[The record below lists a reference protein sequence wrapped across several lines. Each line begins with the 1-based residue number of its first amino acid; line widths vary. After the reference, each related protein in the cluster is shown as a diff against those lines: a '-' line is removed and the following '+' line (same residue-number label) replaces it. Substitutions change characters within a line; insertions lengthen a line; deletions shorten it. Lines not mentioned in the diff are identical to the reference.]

1 MSGGAKTIAIVGAGI
16 VGVSAAIWLQREGHK
31 VILLDGKGIGEGAS
45 YGNGGVL
52 ASCSIVPVTAPG
64 LLRKAPGMLFD
75 PGQPLFL
82 KWSYLPKLAPWL
94 IRYLSHANA
103 ADTRRIAAAMAPLVG
118 DSLAEHQALSAG
130 TGAEA
135 WVKPDDYLFLYR
147 DRAHFESDAFGW
159 SIRKAHGF
167 VWDELEGQAF
177 QDYDPAFGPEQGF
190 AVRLGDHGRISDPGA
205 YVKALGA
212 HVMASGGRFIES
224 NVEAVVRENG
234 RVSGVGASGETID
247 CDTVVLAAG
256 AWSGP
261 LARQMGLTPPLESER
276 GYHLELW
283 EPNIMPRS
291 PVMIASGKFVAT
303 PMDGRLRLAGIVEFG
318 GLHASPSKAPLALL
332 EKNIRAAIPGISW
345 KHRTEWMGH
354 RPAPADSIP
363 VIGEAPDLP
372 GAYLGFG
379 HHHVGLTSGPKT
391 GRLLAQMVSG
401 RTPNLDMTPYAP
413 GRFRSG

>member
-1 MSGGAKTIAIVGAGI
+1 
-16 VGVSAAIWLQREGHK
+16 
-31 VILLDGKGIGEGAS
+31 
-45 YGNGGVL
+45 
-52 ASCSIVPVTAPG
+52 
-64 LLRKAPGMLFD
+64 
-75 PGQPLFL
+75 
-82 KWSYLPKLAPWL
+82 
-94 IRYLSHANA
+94 
-103 ADTRRIAAAMAPLVG
+103 
-118 DSLAEHQALSAG
+118 
-130 TGAEA
+130 
-135 WVKPDDYLFLYR
+135 
-147 DRAHFESDAFGW
+147 
-159 SIRKAHGF
+159 
-167 VWDELEGQAF
+167 
-177 QDYDPAFGPEQGF
+177 
-190 AVRLGDHGRISDPGA
+190 
-205 YVKALGA
+205 
-212 HVMASGGRFIES
+212 MASGGRFIES

-379 HHHVGLTSGPKT
+379 HHHVGSTSGPKT